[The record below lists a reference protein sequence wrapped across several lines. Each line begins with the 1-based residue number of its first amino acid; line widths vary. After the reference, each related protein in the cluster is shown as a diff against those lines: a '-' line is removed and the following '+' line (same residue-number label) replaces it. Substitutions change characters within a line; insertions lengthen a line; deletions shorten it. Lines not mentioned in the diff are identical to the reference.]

1 MCSCLKG
8 DENLRTK
15 RRTQRLTLL
24 MAKVSSTRSG
34 QNLRPR
40 DFMRQ
45 INNYGKNAYSGL
57 NVPSSI
63 DAPDIELNPDLLKL
77 DLGG

>member
-1 MCSCLKG
+1 
-8 DENLRTK
+8 
-15 RRTQRLTLL
+15 